1 MYISKNHLNHRGIIA
16 IIWVSVLLLPASG
29 KTSETL
35 DQQLLDG
42 QSVIHLLQPQN
53 REGKG
58 YKLIYLVDAPLE
70 IFWKFKT
77 DFDNEFLLS
86 NEMIDS
92 HRLVSQDGNV
102 VVTENG
108 YVNKPGAIFRWQTT
122 VLPDQHLLK
131 FILLN
136 PEECGQ
142 KYHSG
147 YIQLERLEQKTKVIQ
162 VAYFDF
168 FGASFWV
175 KYPYYGGMNHFLKY
189 TAKWEQQTILDLK
202 DRYH

>member
-1 MYISKNHLNHRGIIA
+1 MIA
-16 IIWVSVLLLPASG
+16 ILWISLSLLPASG

-35 DQQLLDG
+35 EQQLLDG
-42 QSVIHLLQPQN
+42 HSVIHLLEPQD
-53 REGKG
+53 RDGKG
-58 YKLIYLVDAPLE
+58 YKLIYVVDAPLE

-77 DFDNEFLLS
+77 DFDNKFLLS
-86 NEMIDS
+86 NKLINS
-92 HRLVSQDGNV
+92 HRLVSQNGNV
-102 VVTENG
+102 VVTENR
-108 YVNKPGAIFRWQTT
+108 YANRPGAVFRWQTT

-136 PEECGQ
+136 PQECGQ

-147 YIQLERLEQKTKVIQ
+147 YIQLERFDQKTKVIQ

-175 KYPYYGGMNHFLKY
+175 KYPYYGGMKHFLKY
-189 TAKWEQQTILDLK
+189 TAGWEQQAILDLK
-202 DRYH
+202 DRY

>member
-1 MYISKNHLNHRGIIA
+1 MYTLKNHLTHWCIIA
-16 IIWVSVLLLPASG
+16 LIWVSFLLLPALG

-35 DQQLLDG
+35 QQRLLGG
-42 QSVIHLLQPQN
+42 QSVIHLLEPQGK
-53 REGKG
+53 EGQG

-86 NEMIDS
+86 NELIHS
-92 HRLVSQDGNV
+92 HRLVSQNGNV
-102 VVTENG
+102 VVTENR
-108 YVNKPGAIFRWQTT
+108 YASKPGVVFRWQTT
-122 VLPDQHLLK
+122 VLPDQQLLK

-136 PEECGQ
+136 PQECGQ

-147 YIQLERLEQKTKVIQ
+147 YIQLERLEQKTKVVQ

-175 KYPYYGGMNHFLKY
+175 RYPYYGGMKHFLNH
-189 TAKWEQQTILDLK
+189 TAKWEQQIILNLK
-202 DRYH
+202 DKYQ